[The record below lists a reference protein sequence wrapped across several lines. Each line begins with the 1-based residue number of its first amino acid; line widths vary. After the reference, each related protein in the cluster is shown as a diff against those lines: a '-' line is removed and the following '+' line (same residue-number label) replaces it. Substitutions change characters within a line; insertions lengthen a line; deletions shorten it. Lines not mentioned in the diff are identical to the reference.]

1 MSQPSRRGVLLGAT
15 AITLTAGCAAAD
27 TATTSVTSVAGE
39 ASSAA
44 TSAADAAT
52 TLAKTTDIPVGGAKV
67 FADAKVVVT
76 QATEGDFK
84 ALTAVCTHR
93 GCTVA
98 AMTDGELT
106 CPCHNSKFD
115 YTGAVLN
122 GPATQPLAAQPITVD
137 GDTISLA

>member
-1 MSQPSRRGVLLGAT
+1 MSQPSRRGVLLGTT

-27 TATTSVTSVAGE
+27 TAATSATSAAGQ

-44 TSAADAAT
+44 EAAT

-76 QATEGDFK
+76 QATEGDFT
-84 ALTAVCTHR
+84 AFSAVCTHK

-137 GDTISLA
+137 GDAISLA